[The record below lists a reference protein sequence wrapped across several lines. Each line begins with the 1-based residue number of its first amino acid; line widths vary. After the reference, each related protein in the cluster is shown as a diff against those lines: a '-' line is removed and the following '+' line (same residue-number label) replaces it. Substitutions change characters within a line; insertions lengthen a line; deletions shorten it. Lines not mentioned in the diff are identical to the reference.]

1 MVPAHPTI
9 AERSAAGRLRDNRWR
24 RMTPVVLI
32 AEELAPAALD
42 VLADDFEV
50 RHVDGTDRAAL
61 LAELADADAVIVR
74 SATRVDAEAIAAGS
88 RLKVVARA
96 GVGLDNVDV
105 AAATARGV
113 MVVNAPTSNIVSAA
127 EQAIALLLAVARH
140 TASASTALK
149 NGEWKRSKFTGV
161 EIQG

>member
-1 MVPAHPTI
+1 MVPPRLHTI
-9 AERSAAGRLRDNRWR
+9 AQSRPAPVGAAATGWR

-42 VLADDFEV
+42 VLAYDFDV

-74 SATRVDAEAIAAGS
+74 SATRMDAEAIAAAP
-88 RLKVVARA
+88 RLKVIARA
-96 GVGLDNVDV
+96 GVGLDNVET

-113 MVVNAPTSNIVSAA
+113 MV
-127 EQAIALLLAVARH
+127 
-140 TASASTALK
+140 
-149 NGEWKRSKFTGV
+149 
-161 EIQG
+161 